1 MSAFTVWKFTYM
13 VEKVKESEGLSAEEI
28 AARRDEVVRR
38 MIATPPQS
46 RPIRPKGGKPG
57 RPIAS

>member
-1 MSAFTVWKFTYM
+1 MPDN
-13 VEKVKESEGLSAEEI
+13 VKDSGTLSEQEI

-38 MIATPPQS
+38 MIATPPQ
-46 RPIRPKGGKPG
+46 RRAVKPKNGKPG